1 MKNIALKL
9 QEDIFIETEEILK
22 KASMSRN
29 RYINEALRFYNAYQK
44 RKKLKEKLSYES
56 KLVGAQS
63 MSVLED
69 FEALYETD

>member
-9 QEDIFIETEEILK
+9 QEDIFNETESLLK
-22 KASMSRN
+22 KSSISRN
-29 RYINEALRFYNAYQK
+29 KYINEAIRFYNAYQK
-44 RKKLKEKLSYES
+44 RKNLKEKLSYES
-56 KLVGAQS
+56 KLVGPQS

>member
-9 QEDIFIETEEILK
+9 QEDIFIETEALLEKSSI
-22 KASMSRN
+22 SRN
-29 RYINEALRFYNAYQK
+29 KYINEAIRFYNSYQK

-63 MSVLED
+63 MSILED

>member
-9 QEDIFIETEEILK
+9 QDEIFQETEEILK
-22 KASMSRN
+22 EASLSRN
-29 RYINEALRFYNAYQK
+29 KYINEALRFYNAYQK
-44 RKKLKEKLSYES
+44 RRKLKEKLTYES
-56 KLVGAQS
+56 RMVADQS

>member
-9 QEDIFIETEEILK
+9 QEDIFAETEKVLEK
-22 KASMSRN
+22 TSMSRN
-29 RYINEALRFYNAYQK
+29 KYINEAIRFYNSYQK

-63 MSVLED
+63 MSILED